1 MSERVSI
8 AECRLAEAPVVLK
21 AYGIGSCV
29 AVALYDPE
37 LKVGGLG
44 HMLLPQASARPRAGG
59 PEKFV
64 DAGIRIM
71 VDKLTAAGAVRENL
85 VAKIAG
91 GANMFESEY
100 QTLIKSIGA
109 RNAKSARET
118 LVELQIPLLAEDVG
132 GNRGRTVEF
141 DLATGTLIVYSAH
154 DRERKTF

>member
-1 MSERVSI
+1 MSERVGI
-8 AECRLAEAPVVLK
+8 AECRIAKTPVALK
-21 AYGIGSCV
+21 AYGLGSCM

-37 LKVGGLG
+37 RKIGSLG
-44 HMLLPQASARPRAGG
+44 HMLLPQRTEKTQRHS

-64 DAGIRIM
+64 DAGIRLM
-71 VDKLTAAGAVRENL
+71 LDKLVAAGAEREAL

-118 LVELQIPLLAEDVG
+118 LAELQIPLRAEDVG

-141 DLATGTLIVYSAH
+141 ELATGRVIVYSAH
-154 DRERKTF
+154 DQKQTTL